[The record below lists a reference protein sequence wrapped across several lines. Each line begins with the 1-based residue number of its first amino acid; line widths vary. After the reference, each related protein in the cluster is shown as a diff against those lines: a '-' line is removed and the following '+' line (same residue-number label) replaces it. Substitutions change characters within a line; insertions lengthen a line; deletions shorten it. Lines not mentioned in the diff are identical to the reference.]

1 MVEVG
6 IAAIEQAVSSV
17 VPPKGAR
24 DGQLMTGESLL
35 VRLANFVKLPHT
47 VFAMPFALVG
57 VLCAS
62 VVAPVTVA
70 MVGWVLLAFTAAR
83 FAGMGFNRIVD
94 RDVDA
99 INPRTAMRE
108 LPAGTLSLAQ
118 AKGSVAVAS
127 VLFVVASWQLN
138 TLCLVL
144 SPVAL
149 LWVLGYSY
157 TKRFTRY
164 SHLWLGLGLAIAPV
178 GGYLAVTGSWSDPW
192 WFLCVLALAVMCWS
206 GGFDMLY
213 ALQDADFDRAN
224 GLHSMPSAIGVPSAI
239 RFSRTLHV
247 TAVAALSAV
256 VAAQPLGS
264 TVPAVQGVLWGGVLF
279 VAAMLVWEH
288 RMVKAN
294 DLTKLDAA
302 FFLMNGII
310 SLGFLAVFAVARFLS
325 AGSVA

>member
-1 MVEVG
+1 MSG
-6 IAAIEQAVSSV
+6 V

-62 VVAPVTVA
+62 VVAPVTLA

-99 INPRTAMRE
+99 INPRTARRE
-108 LPAGTLSLAQ
+108 LPAGTLSLTQ
-118 AKGSVAVAS
+118 ARGSVAIAS
-127 VLFVVASWQLN
+127 VLFVLAAWQLN
-138 TLCLVL
+138 TLCLAL

-164 SHLWLGLGLAIAPV
+164 SHLWLGLGLSIAPV
-178 GGYLAVTGSWSDPW
+178 GGYLAITGGWSDPW
-192 WFLCVLALAVMCWS
+192 WFLSVLALAVMCWS

-213 ALQDADFDRAN
+213 ALQDADFDRSN
-224 GLHSMPSAIGVPSAI
+224 GLHSMPSAIGVPNAI
-239 RFSRTLHV
+239 LFSRTLHV
-247 TAVAALSAV
+247 LAVTCLSV
-256 VAAQPLGS
+256 VVSMYPLGRGS
-264 TVPAVQGVLWGGVLF
+264 PVAQTVLWGGVAF

-288 RMVKAN
+288 RMVKAD
-294 DLTKLDAA
+294 DLTRLDAA
-302 FFLMNGII
+302 FFTMNGII
-310 SLGFLAVFAVARFLS
+310 SLGFLMVFAVARFLS

>member
-1 MVEVG
+1 MGEAG
-6 IAAIEQAVSSV
+6 SSPAGQTVSTV
-17 VPPKGAR
+17 VPPTGAR
-24 DGQLMTGESLL
+24 DGQLIAGASLP

-62 VVAPVTVA
+62 AVAPVTVA

-118 AKGSVAVAS
+118 AKGAVAVAS
-127 VLFVVASWQLN
+127 ALFFVASWQLN

-224 GLHSMPSAIGVPSAI
+224 GLHSMPSAIGVPQAI

-256 VAAQPLGS
+256 VAAQPLGA

-279 VAAMLVWEH
+279 VAGMLVWEH
-288 RMVKAN
+288 RMVKAD

-310 SLGFLAVFAVARFLS
+310 SLGFLAVFAVARFLL
-325 AGSVA
+325 AGQPA

>member
-1 MVEVG
+1 MST
-6 IAAIEQAVSSV
+6 A

-24 DGQLMTGESLL
+24 DGQLLTGESLL

-62 VVAPVTVA
+62 VVAPVTAA

-99 INPRTAMRE
+99 INPRTAKRE

-118 AKGSVAVAS
+118 AKGSVLMAS
-127 VLFVVASWQLN
+127 AMFVLAAWQLN
-138 TLCLVL
+138 RLCFAL

-149 LWVLGYSY
+149 VWVLGYSY
-157 TKRFTRY
+157 TKRFTRF
-164 SHLWLGLGLAIAPV
+164 SHVWLGLGLAIAPV
-178 GGYLAVTGSWSDPW
+178 GGYLAVTGAWSDPW
-192 WFLCVLALAVMCWS
+192 WFLCVLALAVVCWS

-224 GLHSMPSAIGVPSAI
+224 GLHSMPSAIGVPNAI
-239 RFSRTLHV
+239 LVSRMLHV
-247 TAVAALSAV
+247 IAVTCLSV
-256 VAAQPLGS
+256 VVFTQPMGNG
-264 TVPAVQGVLWGGVLF
+264 VPMVQAVLWGGVLF

-288 RMVKAN
+288 RMVKAD
-294 DLTKLDAA
+294 DLSKLDAA
-302 FFLMNGII
+302 FFTMNGII
-310 SLGFLAVFAVARFLS
+310 SLGFLTVFALARFLS

>member
-1 MVEVG
+1 
-6 IAAIEQAVSSV
+6 
-17 VPPKGAR
+17 
-24 DGQLMTGESLL
+24 
-35 VRLANFVKLPHT
+35 
-47 VFAMPFALVG
+47 LVG

-62 VVAPVTVA
+62 VTAPVTIA

-99 INPRTAMRE
+99 INPRTAKRE

-144 SPVAL
+144 SPIAL
-149 LWVLGYSY
+149 LWVLSYSY

-164 SHLWLGLGLAIAPV
+164 SHLWLGLGLSMAPV

-192 WFLCVLALAVMCWS
+192 WFLCVLALVIVCWS

-213 ALQDADFDRAN
+213 ALQDAEFDRTN
-224 GLHSMPSAIGVPSAI
+224 GLYSMPSAIGVTNAI
-239 RFSRTLHV
+239 RFSRTLHAIAV
-247 TAVAALSAV
+247 SCLGVVVSTHPLGTGVAA
-256 VAAQPLGS
+256 
-264 TVPAVQGVLWGGVLF
+264 VQVVLWGGVAF

-288 RMVKAN
+288 RLVKAD
-294 DLTKLDAA
+294 DLTRLDAA
-302 FFLMNGII
+302 FFTMNGII
-310 SLGFLAVFAVARFLS
+310 SLGFLTVFALARFLAS
-325 AGSVA
+325 GSVA

>member
-1 MVEVG
+1 MST
-6 IAAIEQAVSSV
+6 A

-24 DGQLMTGESLL
+24 DGQLLTGESLL

-62 VVAPVTVA
+62 VVAPVTAA

-99 INPRTAMRE
+99 INPRTAKRE
-108 LPAGTLSLAQ
+108 LPAGTLSLTQ
-118 AKGSVAVAS
+118 AKGSVLVAS
-127 VLFVVASWQLN
+127 AMFVLAAWQLN
-138 TLCLVL
+138 RLCFAL

-149 LWVLGYSY
+149 VWVLGYSY
-157 TKRFTRY
+157 TKRFTRF
-164 SHLWLGLGLAIAPV
+164 SHVWLGLGLAIAPV
-178 GGYLAVTGSWSDPW
+178 GGYLAVTGAWSDPW
-192 WFLCVLALAVMCWS
+192 WFLCVLALAVVCWS

-224 GLHSMPSAIGVPSAI
+224 GLHSMPSAIGVPNAI
-239 RFSRTLHV
+239 LVSRMLHV
-247 TAVAALSAV
+247 IAVTCLSV
-256 VAAQPLGS
+256 VVFTQPMGNG
-264 TVPAVQGVLWGGVLF
+264 VPMVQAVLWGGVLF

-288 RMVKAN
+288 RMVKAD
-294 DLTKLDAA
+294 DLSKLDAA
-302 FFLMNGII
+302 FFTMNGII
-310 SLGFLAVFAVARFLS
+310 SLGFLTVFALARFLS

>member
-1 MVEVG
+1 MST
-6 IAAIEQAVSSV
+6 A

-24 DGQLMTGESLL
+24 DGQLLTGESLL

-62 VVAPVTVA
+62 VVAPVTAA

-99 INPRTAMRE
+99 INPRTAKRE

-118 AKGSVAVAS
+118 AKGSVLVAS
-127 VLFVVASWQLN
+127 AMFVLAAWQLN
-138 TLCLVL
+138 RLCFAL

-157 TKRFTRY
+157 TKRFTRF
-164 SHLWLGLGLAIAPV
+164 SHLWLGLGLSIAPV
-178 GGYLAVTGSWSDPW
+178 GGYLAVTGAWSDPW
-192 WFLCVLALAVMCWS
+192 WFLCVLALAVVCWS

-224 GLHSMPSAIGVPSAI
+224 GLHSMPSAIGVPNAI
-239 RFSRTLHV
+239 LVSRSLHV
-247 TAVAALSAV
+247 IAVTCLSV
-256 VAAQPLGS
+256 VVFTQPMGNG
-264 TVPAVQGVLWGGVLF
+264 VPMVQAVLWGGVLF

-288 RMVKAN
+288 RMVKAD

-302 FFLMNGII
+302 FFTMNGII
-310 SLGFLAVFAVARFLS
+310 SLGFLTVFALARFLS

>member
-1 MVEVG
+1 
-6 IAAIEQAVSSV
+6 VSAV
-17 VPPKGAR
+17 VPPTGAR
-24 DGQLMTGESLL
+24 DGQLIAGASLP

-62 VVAPVTVA
+62 AVAPVTVG

-127 VLFVVASWQLN
+127 ALFVVASWQLN

-213 ALQDADFDRAN
+213 ALQDADFDRAH
-224 GLHSMPSAIGVPSAI
+224 GLHSMPSAIGVPRAI

-256 VAAQPLGS
+256 VAAQPLGA

-310 SLGFLAVFAVARFLS
+310 SLGFLAVFAVARFLL
-325 AGSVA
+325 AGQPA

>member
-1 MVEVG
+1 MST
-6 IAAIEQAVSSV
+6 A

-24 DGQLMTGESLL
+24 DGQLLTGESLL

-62 VVAPVTVA
+62 VVAPVTAA

-99 INPRTAMRE
+99 INPRTAKRE
-108 LPAGTLSLAQ
+108 LPAGTLSLTQ
-118 AKGSVAVAS
+118 AKGSVLVAS
-127 VLFVVASWQLN
+127 AMFVLAAWQLN
-138 TLCLVL
+138 RLCFAL

-149 LWVLGYSY
+149 VWVLGYSY
-157 TKRFTRY
+157 TKRFTRF
-164 SHLWLGLGLAIAPV
+164 SHVWLGLGLAIAPV
-178 GGYLAVTGSWSDPW
+178 GGYLAVTGAWSDPW
-192 WFLCVLALAVMCWS
+192 WFLCVLALAVVCWS

-224 GLHSMPSAIGVPSAI
+224 GLHSMPSAIGVPNAI
-239 RFSRTLHV
+239 LVSRMLHV
-247 TAVAALSAV
+247 IAVTCLSV
-256 VAAQPLGS
+256 VVLTQPMGNG
-264 TVPAVQGVLWGGVLF
+264 VPMVQAVLWGGVLF

-288 RMVKAN
+288 RMVKAD
-294 DLTKLDAA
+294 DLSKLDAA
-302 FFLMNGII
+302 FFTMNGII
-310 SLGFLAVFAVARFLS
+310 SLGFLTVFALARFLS